1 MMIHG
6 LKKTIN
12 HQIVLEDI
20 QFELTK
26 NEIVGLIGRNGSGK
40 TSLFRLLAGHY
51 LPDSGDIQINQQSI
65 YQEPTIK
72 EQIFFIDEKE
82 NFLTTYSLKKINTFY
97 RLNYRN
103 FNQDLFLQLT
113 QQHDLVLSLNY
124 RQLSK
129 GMQGLFQMILAICSN
144 ATYLLLDEPFDG
156 LDVIVRK
163 QVIGLLL
170 EHLSENNRTALIA
183 SHNLSE
189 LEGLIDRALLL
200 KDNKIN
206 KEYCLENMRETAK
219 KIQLVF
225 KTKKIPAVVKENSRL
240 IDFQGRVITVVF
252 ENYTTELAEQI
263 QAFNPL
269 VFEELPLSLEDLF
282 EANLKAP
289 QKKILDRST
298 SNG

>member
-6 LKKTIN
+6 LYKTIN
-12 HQIVLEDI
+12 QQIVLEDI
-20 QFELTK
+20 HFTLTQ

-40 TSLFRLLAGHY
+40 TSLFRLLAGYY

-82 NFLTTYSLKKINTFY
+82 NFLNTYSLKKINAFY
-97 RLNYRN
+97 RLNYQN
-103 FNQDLFLQLT
+103 FDQDLFLQLT
-113 QQHDLVLSLNY
+113 HQYDLSLQLNY

-170 EHLSENNRTALIA
+170 EHLSEKNRTALIA

-225 KTKKIPAVVKENSRL
+225 KTKKIPVIVKENSKL
-240 IDFQGRVITVVF
+240 INFQGRVITVVF
-252 ENYTTELAEQI
+252 EHYTPELADQI
-263 QAFNPL
+263 KAYDPL

-282 EANLKAP
+282 EANLNAP
-289 QKKILDRST
+289 QKKILDRSI